1 MDRIIIVN
9 AYTNGHHPF
18 YLSLIIKSLVSF
30 SSVTVLGELTEN
42 ICNYLSR
49 HTIAPSSVKWVKPNG
64 SSVAD
69 FYVQSLSVAREES
82 ASAVFYTYFDSF
94 LEHVLSEKSP
104 IDHEVTGIW
113 LHPHALD
120 RKYRWIPGIDKRIRY
135 RKQIHSKLGTH
146 RSTTNIQKI
155 FFLDPD
161 APNRLAKLNK
171 AITGIVLPDPGE
183 STPVMDKATARKYFQ
198 LPGEEKTIFL
208 HIGTSEKRKGLSDT
222 IKAFYLGLS
231 NSQFR
236 ERAFLLRVGIN
247 DKLSPRDRTKLLKL
261 VKSGHASLMEEFV
274 SESDFIEYFSAADVV
289 LLPYRKFRFSS
300 GILVNALNAGRP
312 ALASDYGMIGE
323 TVKKSAAGNCFK
335 EGSVASLS
343 KAMVDQCR
351 AAPATTPRIDTFKE
365 QSKFMNLIAQS
376 FQELQMPCNSNC
388 GEK

>member
-9 AYTNGHHPF
+9 AYKNGHHPF
-18 YLSLIIKSLVSF
+18 YLSLIVKSLIGCSN
-30 SSVTVLGELTEN
+30 VTVLGELTEN

-69 FYVQSLSVAREES
+69 FYAQSLSVAREES

-94 LEHVLSEKSP
+94 LEHVLSEKSS
-104 IDHEVTGIW
+104 IDHGVAGIW
-113 LHPHALD
+113 FHPHALD
-120 RKYRWIPGIDKRIRY
+120 RKYRWIPGVDKRIRY
-135 RKQIHSKLGTH
+135 RKLIHSKLRANT
-146 RSTTNIQKI
+146 STPNIQTI
-155 FFLDPD
+155 FFLDPN

-171 AITGIVLPDPGE
+171 DITGMVLPDPGE
-183 STPVMDKATARKYFQ
+183 STPAMDKATARKYFK

-222 IKAFYLGLS
+222 IKAFHLGLS
-231 NSQFR
+231 DPQFR
-236 ERAFLLRVGIN
+236 ERAFLLRVGMN
-247 DKLSPRDRTKLLKL
+247 DKLSPRDRTKLLEL

-323 TVKKSAAGNCFK
+323 IVKKSAAGNCFK
-335 EGSVASLS
+335 EGSVTSLS

-351 AAPATTPRIDTFKE
+351 VAPKTTPRIDTFKE
-365 QSKFMNLIAQS
+365 QRNFMNLIAKS
-376 FQELQMPCNSNC
+376 FQKLPHAM
-388 GEK
+388 